1 MLLEKCKLAYPL
13 VVSKFIDGGLT
24 VFKSSNQRKTDFY
37 NDISFDL
44 CGLNTVLWFDSICR
58 TYSIVASTILSFLVI
73 LLWILSITPIFV
85 W

>member
-44 CGLNTVLWFDSICR
+44 GGLNTVLWFDN
-58 TYSIVASTILSFLVI
+58 
-73 LLWILSITPIFV
+73 
-85 W
+85 

>member
-24 VFKSSNQRKTDFY
+24 VLKSSNQRKTDFY

-44 CGLNTVLWFDSICR
+44 GGLNTVLWFDSICR
-58 TYSIVASTILSFLVI
+58 AYSIVASTILLF
-73 LLWILSITPIFV
+73 
-85 W
+85 

>member
-1 MLLEKCKLAYPL
+1 MLSEKCKLAYPL

-24 VFKSSNQRKTDFY
+24 VLKSSNQRKTDFY

-44 CGLNTVLWFDSICR
+44 GGLNTVLWFDSICR

-73 LLWILSITPIFV
+73 LL
-85 W
+85 

>member
-1 MLLEKCKLAYPL
+1 MLLEKGTLAYPL

-24 VFKSSNQRKTDFY
+24 VFKISNQRKTDFY

-44 CGLNTVLWFDSICR
+44 GGLNTFLWFDSICR

-73 LLWILSITPIFV
+73 LL
-85 W
+85 

>member
-24 VFKSSNQRKTDFY
+24 VFKSSNQRKTDFSK
-37 NDISFDL
+37 DISFDL
-44 CGLNTVLWFDSICR
+44 GGLNTVLWFDSISR

-73 LLWILSITPIFV
+73 LL
-85 W
+85 